1 MGQRMLNAA
10 THVVRDI
17 IFPPLLTALALCGA
31 QSAGAQAYPSK
42 PIRYI
47 VPYSAGVLPDF
58 VARTIA
64 PEMAVA
70 LGQPIIVEN
79 RPSAGALVGYEYVA
93 KQAGADGYT
102 VASLLVQDLAIL
114 PLVVKDLRFDPQKD
128 ITPVIGLAEATLV
141 FGSSITAPWK
151 TLDEMVAVARANP
164 GKFNHGGSS
173 FNIRLSNLMVL
184 QHLGLDLV
192 YIPYTA
198 GAALLQAQLTGEV
211 HAAFLPEAN
220 AISFGDKFRVLAVTS
235 ERRLASFPNAVTT
248 AEYGLPRI
256 PSNSYAL
263 GAPAGVPKPIIDR
276 LHGAASRALRQPEV
290 RAQLEKRQLSI
301 VEQSTEVAAKS
312 LAEKAAL
319 YAGTAKRAGIEP
331 Q

>member
-1 MGQRMLNAA
+1 MGTMTSKTGMRAA
-10 THVVRDI
+10 KNMI
-17 IFPPLLTALALCGA
+17 LLPLFATLAVCGA
-31 QSAGAQAYPSK
+31 TSAGAQAYPSK

-64 PEMAVA
+64 PEMSAA

-79 RPSAGALVGYEYVA
+79 RPSAGALVGYEFVA

-151 TLDEMVAVARANP
+151 TMDEMVAVARANP
-164 GKFNHGGSS
+164 RKFNHGGSS
-173 FNIRLSNLMVL
+173 FNIRLSNLMLL

-220 AISFGDKFRVLAVTS
+220 AISFGERFRVLAVTS

-263 GAPAGVPKPIIDR
+263 GAPAGVPRPIIDR
-276 LHGAASRALRQPEV
+276 LHAAASRALRQPEV

-312 LAEKAAL
+312 LAEKGAL
-319 YAGTAKRAGIEP
+319 YAATAKRAGIEA